1 MQESLRWNC
10 FRNPVA
16 EVVSGGVADHTA
28 AVVTVSDSAAA
39 GTSEDVSGRAAAGAL
54 VSLGF
59 TVASMSVIP
68 DGVESVSNELLRL
81 APTVSLIVTTG
92 GTGLSPRDL
101 TPEGTRAVLDRE
113 IPGLSEAMRA
123 DTFGK
128 VPFGMLS
135 RGVSGL
141 RGACVI
147 VNLPGSPTAVAEG
160 LSVIGPVLSHAVE
173 IASGEFGQHG

>member
-1 MQESLRWNC
+1 LRNLED
-10 FRNPVA
+10 VA
-16 EVVSGGVADHTA
+16 VSGVVVDHTA

-39 GTSEDVSGRAAAGAL
+39 GNSEDVSGGVAIDAL
-54 VSLGF
+54 ESIGFDVVS
-59 TVASMSVIP
+59 VSVIP
-68 DGVESVSNELLRL
+68 DGVASVSAELERL
-81 APTVSLIVTTG
+81 AETVSLIVTTG

-141 RGACVI
+141 RGTCVI
-147 VNLPGSPTAVAEG
+147 VNLPGSPKAVGEG
-160 LSVIGPVLSHAVE
+160 LSVIGQVLIHAVE
-173 IASGEFGQHG
+173 IASGDLGRHQ